1 MEDIK
6 AQLIKALLQTITYD
20 DMTKEQEEL
29 VIEYEMELY
38 KPKVDELK
46 AALTKEE
53 IEQRIH
59 EWWLDYQIAD
69 GTEDNLIRYINGGF

>member
-6 AQLIKALLQTITYD
+6 TRLIESLLQTITYD

-29 VIEYEMELY
+29 VVEYETEKW

-53 IEQRIH
+53 IENQIH
-59 EWWLDYQIAD
+59 EWWLNYEFAD
-69 GTEDNLIRYINGGF
+69 GTEDNLIRYINGGI

>member
-6 AQLIKALLQTITYD
+6 TRLIEALLQTITYD

-29 VIEYEMELY
+29 VVEYETE
-38 KPKVDELK
+38 KWKSKVDELR

-53 IEQRIH
+53 IEEQIH
-59 EWWLDYQIAD
+59 EWWLNYEFAD
-69 GTEDNLIRYINGGF
+69 GTEDNLIRYINEEI

>member
-6 AQLIKALLQTITYD
+6 TRLIEALLQTITYD

-29 VIEYEMELY
+29 VVEYETE
-38 KPKVDELK
+38 KWKSKVDELR

-53 IEQRIH
+53 IEEQIH
-59 EWWLDYQIAD
+59 EWWFNYEFAD
-69 GTEDNLIRYINGGF
+69 GTEDNLIRYINE

>member
-6 AQLIKALLQTITYD
+6 TRLIESLLQTITYD

-29 VIEYEMELY
+29 VVEYETEKW

-46 AALTKEE
+46 ATMTKEE
-53 IEQRIH
+53 IENQIH
-59 EWWLDYQIAD
+59 EWWLNYEFAD
-69 GTEDNLIRYINGGF
+69 GTEDNLIRYINGGI